1 MSRAL
6 ACARAAGESGEV
18 PVGAV
23 LVADDR
29 VIAEAGNASVARHD
43 PGAHA
48 EMLVLRAAGESLGN
62 YRLPGTTLNVTL
74 EPCAMC
80 AMALVHAR
88 VQRLVYAAAD
98 PRTGAC
104 GSVLDIVRNPAFNHR
119 LEVSGGVHAEASAKL
134 LREFFA
140 ARR

>member
-6 ACARAAGESGEV
+6 SCARAAGESGEV

-23 LVADDR
+23 LVADGR

-48 EMLVLRAAGESLGN
+48 EMLVLRAAGERLGN
-62 YRLPGTTLNVTL
+62 YRLPGTTLYVTL

-88 VQRLVYAAAD
+88 VQRLVYGAAD

-119 LEVSGGVHAEASAKL
+119 LEVSGGVHAEASATL